1 MRERGIFVTVD
12 RPQRGPFVMPG
23 RPVKM
28 SNSSAEVE
36 AAPLLG
42 ADKAALCGEWLGL
55 SPQGLAALKA
65 AQVI

>member
-1 MRERGIFVTVD
+1 
-12 RPQRGPFVMPG
+12 MPG